1 MTSNGLTLCHVIINL
16 LFLVP
21 NWIKKIKNE
30 NEIKSLRR
38 KKRKGPSNQLLK
50 NKPFATGMYSFVMVM
65 ISYYSRV
72 REKLKIDYDSFMIIQ
87 TVVSHSLY
95 QLNKKDIGSKSYFEL
110 EKEWE
115 KLLASKN
122 EVSQMLDCRGL
133 LDNYSRSNQA
143 RDLEKNK
150 LKLTISS
157 ICLVTSLP
165 KETVR
170 RKVNEL
176 AKKNL
181 LNMSRK
187 GGIILGPQ
195 YSKVFR
201 EFTPQTLQEVSRLIK
216 NWDKTGILKSILSF
230 KI

>member
-1 MTSNGLTLCHVIINL
+1 M
-16 LFLVP
+16 
-21 NWIKKIKNE
+21 NE
-30 NEIKSLRR
+30 NDIKSLRQ
-38 KKRKGPSNQLLK
+38 KIRKGPSDQLLSI
-50 NKPFATGMYSFVMVM
+50 KPFATGMYGFVMVM

-72 REKLKIDYDSFMIIQ
+72 REQLKIDYDSFMIIQ

-95 QLNKKDIGSKSYFEL
+95 QLNKKKVGSKSYYEL

-115 KLLASKN
+115 KLLVDKN
-122 EVSQMLDCRGL
+122 ETTTVI
-133 LDNYSRSNQA
+133 DNYSSWRLNQA
-143 RDLEKNK
+143 EAPEKNS

-176 AKKNL
+176 VKKNL
-181 LNMSRK
+181 LKISK
-187 GGIILGPQ
+187 KDGIILGTT
-195 YSKVFR
+195 YNKVFR
-201 EFTPQTLQEVSRLIK
+201 EFVPHTTMEVSKLLK
-216 NWDKTGILKSILSF
+216 NWEKSGIIKSILNF

>member
-1 MTSNGLTLCHVIINL
+1 MK
-16 LFLVP
+16 P
-21 NWIKKIKNE
+21 NWAIKNMNE
-30 NEIKSLRR
+30 NEIKSLRQ
-38 KKRKGPSNQLLK
+38 KIRKGPHDELLSI
-50 NKPFATGMYSFVMVM
+50 KPFAAGMYGFVMVM

-95 QLNKKDIGSKSYFEL
+95 QINKKKVGSKSYFEL
-110 EKEWE
+110 EAEWE
-115 KLLASKN
+115 KLMDKN
-122 EVSQMLDCRGL
+122 DLSANIENVQENIE
-133 LDNYSRSNQA
+133 NYSNT
-143 RDLEKNK
+143 ENN

-176 AKKNL
+176 IKKNL
-181 LNMSRK
+181 LNISKRD
-187 GGIILGPQ
+187 GVLLGSA
-195 YSKVFR
+195 YKKVFS
-201 EFTPQTLQEVSRLIK
+201 EFTPQTTLEVSKLIK

>member
-1 MTSNGLTLCHVIINL
+1 M
-16 LFLVP
+16 
-21 NWIKKIKNE
+21 NE
-30 NEIKSLRR
+30 NEIKSLRH
-38 KKRKGPSNQLLK
+38 KIRKGPSDQLLSI
-50 NKPFATGMYSFVMVM
+50 KPFAAGMYDFVMVM

-72 REKLKIDYDSFMIIQ
+72 REQLKIDYDSFMIIQ

-95 QLNKKDIGSKSYFEL
+95 QLNKKKVGSKSYFEL

-115 KLLASKN
+115 KLLVNKN
-122 EVSQMLDCRGL
+122 EIPTLINSHSISHL
-133 LDNYSRSNQA
+133 NQA
-143 RDLEKNK
+143 ETPEKNN

-176 AKKNL
+176 IKKNL
-181 LNMSRK
+181 LSMSK
-187 GGIILGPQ
+187 KNGILLGSQ

-201 EFTPQTLQEVSRLIK
+201 EFTPETTKEVSKLIK
-216 NWDKTGILKSILSF
+216 SWDKNGILKSILSF

>member
-1 MTSNGLTLCHVIINL
+1 MD
-16 LFLVP
+16 
-21 NWIKKIKNE
+21 E
-30 NEIKSLRR
+30 NEIKFLRQ
-38 KKRKGPSNQLLK
+38 KIRKGPSDQLLSI
-50 NKPFATGMYSFVMVM
+50 KPFAAGMYGFVMIM

-72 REKLKIDYDSFMIIQ
+72 REQLKIDYDSFMIIQ

-95 QLNKKDIGSKSYFEL
+95 QLNKKQFGSRSYFEL

-115 KLLASKN
+115 KIIDKDVVNAVEAVRYGLKD
-122 EVSQMLDCRGL
+122 VS
-133 LDNYSRSNQA
+133 S
-143 RDLEKNK
+143 KNK

-157 ICLVTSLP
+157 ICLVISLP

-181 LNMSRK
+181 LNISK
-187 GGIILGPQ
+187 KNGILLGSQ

-201 EFTPQTLQEVSRLIK
+201 EFTPETTKEVSKLIK
-216 NWDKTGILKSILSF
+216 SWENSGILKSILNF